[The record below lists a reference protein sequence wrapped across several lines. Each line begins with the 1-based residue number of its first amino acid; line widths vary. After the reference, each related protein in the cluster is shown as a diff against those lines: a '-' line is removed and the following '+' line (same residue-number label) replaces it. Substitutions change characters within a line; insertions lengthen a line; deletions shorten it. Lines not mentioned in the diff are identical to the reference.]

1 MNHIKLEIRM
11 QLVILSHAQT
21 VQNRLWT
28 SADRTR
34 LLLVWALSFMCMDG
48 VDITRDACFLS
59 SNHRLVSGLSLSSSP
74 MGVLPSLFTRPFVV
88 LDGTVVVSGEVFS
101 DKEHQQNILFL
112 VNILSSSPSLKW
124 HQGTEKILN
133 VSFIKQ

>member
-1 MNHIKLEIRM
+1 M
-11 QLVILSHAQT
+11 VA
-21 VQNRLWT
+21 
-28 SADRTR
+28 
-34 LLLVWALSFMCMDG
+34 
-48 VDITRDACFLS
+48 RDACFLS

-112 VNILSSSPSLKW
+112 LNTISLSLSLKW
-124 HQGTEKILN
+124 HHDTEKILN